1 MDWVCRDAWKGPFS
15 QSIFYAGGIVGT
27 LGFGV
32 MADHVGRYS
41 LQSRI
46 YTTFSPY
53 KKYFVSPMLQVSC
66 VLLLK
71 RPGEAFHLKIKKNL
85 FKRYRY

>member
-53 KKYFVSPMLQVSC
+53 NFFVSPMLQVSC
-66 VLLLK
+66 VLLLQ
-71 RPGEAFHLKIKKNL
+71 RPGEASL
-85 FKRYRY
+85 FKNKKLV

>member
-41 LQSRI
+41 LQIRI
-46 YTTFSPY
+46 YTTFPPY
-53 KKYFVSPMLQVSC
+53 KKDTLFPRC
-66 VLLLK
+66 F
-71 RPGEAFHLKIKKNL
+71 RFPAFFYSSALVKHFI
-85 FKRYRY
+85 